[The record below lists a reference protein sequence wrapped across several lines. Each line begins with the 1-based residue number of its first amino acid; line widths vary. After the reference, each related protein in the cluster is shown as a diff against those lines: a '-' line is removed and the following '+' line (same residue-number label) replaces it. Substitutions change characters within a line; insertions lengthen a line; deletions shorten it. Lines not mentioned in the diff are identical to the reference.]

1 MGASLMFVCLEGLD
15 GAGKSTQARLLFE
28 QLQQSGVDAELVA
41 DPGTTRIGKAIRQ
54 ILLDNDAPISTAAQM
69 LLFSAA
75 RAELSQYI
83 RERLAAGVVVICDRW
98 IMSTLVYQVTLNDVD
113 EDLVMH
119 IFDGTGIQPD
129 LCILLDID
137 PAAADSR
144 KIHETRKDRYERVD
158 LHEKQKI
165 LGAGGNEARSH
176 QTGSALPRAQRAL
189 WRKKRLTHRDR
200 TAPRAPRTSPL
211 ALQSHSRSK
220 SRDHET
226 RADPS

>member
-1 MGASLMFVCLEGLD
+1 MFVCLEGLD

-158 LHEKQKI
+158 LHEKQKMRAAYLKYAAR
-165 LGAGGNEARSH
+165 LGAENPNTVVSIVPANDTLENVQQVISDVFALTQGSEYAR
-176 QTGSALPRAQRAL
+176 RRF
-189 WRKKRLTHRDR
+189 
-200 TAPRAPRTSPL
+200 
-211 ALQSHSRSK
+211 SRS
-220 SRDHET
+220 
-226 RADPS
+226 